1 MQLSKPLLLLSDSN
15 KPSIS
20 SKKKEGGNII
30 KFTDE
35 EFDLYNRTNQEL
47 GIDQEHYEDL
57 KTLPQTPKVPSEKE
71 LDRIIKDVNTKTTLV
86 DPGKTP
92 SLTNMLGPNDRLGR
106 VTDEDMELMK
116 ARNEKDRK
124 ELIMLLAEKETI
136 NMDIKLGVKEG
147 RSVYVQKRFYF
158 NSIDKREEFD
168 LGMKKARL
176 AQIPQRYTR
185 LTAKPQAKRSE
196 EEEEFLELAHML
208 LEVASYQFSE
218 FEAQLR
224 LGMPPEDFARVDI
237 IQYGLALQVLAWRT
251 MSPSSSSQGP

>member
-1 MQLSKPLLLLSDSN
+1 LSSSDTKPAN
-15 KPSIS
+15 P
-20 SKKKEGGNII
+20 SKKEKGGGNII

-57 KTLPQTPKVPSEKE
+57 KTLPQTPKGPSEKE
-71 LDRIIKDVNTKTTLV
+71 LDKIIKDVNTKTTLI
-86 DPGKTP
+86 DPGNTP
-92 SLTNMLGPNDRLGR
+92 SLMNTLGPNDRLGK
-106 VTDEDMELMK
+106 VTDEDIENIK

-124 ELIMLLAEKETI
+124 NLIILLADKEAI
-136 NMDIKLGVKEG
+136 NLDIKLGVKEG
-147 RSVYVQKRFYF
+147 KSVYVQKKFYF

-185 LTAKPQAKRSE
+185 LNAKLQAKRTE

-224 LGMPPEDFARVDI
+224 LGMPAEDFARVDV
-237 IQYGLALQVLAWRT
+237 IQYGLALQVLAWRMT
-251 MSPSSSSQGP
+251 SPSSSNQGP